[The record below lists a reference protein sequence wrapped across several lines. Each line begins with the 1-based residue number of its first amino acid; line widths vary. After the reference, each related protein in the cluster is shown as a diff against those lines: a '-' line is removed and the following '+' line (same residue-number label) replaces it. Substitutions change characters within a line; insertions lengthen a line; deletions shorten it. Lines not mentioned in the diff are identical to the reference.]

1 METPVKPPRV
11 VAGIQARTSSRRL
24 PRKVL
29 ADVAGAPLLMR
40 VVERVRAARLVDR
53 VLVLTS
59 SEPADDELCELC
71 EREGVAWRRGPLG
84 DVLGRY
90 GALLAEFEPEHV
102 VRVTGDCP
110 LVDPAFID
118 RQLEALRAFHGDYV
132 EIAGGND
139 GLEGV
144 LGGQTAYSA
153 RALGAAQA
161 CEDPLDREHV
171 ASFWFRRHPE
181 RFRIVEL
188 LVDESLRRPGL
199 RLCVDEPA
207 DLELVRAIFAAHA
220 PRWGSLV
227 PLPEVL
233 TWLERHPEVAGGN
246 ALVQE
251 SAANRELRG
260 LVRTRRARPVGVW
273 R

>member
-1 METPVKPPRV
+1 VSRPRA
-11 VAGIQARTSSRRL
+11 VAGIQARTSSKRL

-29 ADVAGAPLLMR
+29 ADVAGVPLILR
-40 VVERVRAARLVDR
+40 VVERVRAARLVDE

-59 SEPADDELCELC
+59 SEPADDELCLLC
-71 EREGVAWRRGPLG
+71 EREGVAWRRGPLR

-90 GALLAEFEPEHV
+90 GTLLAEYEPDQV

-118 RQLEALRAFHGDYV
+118 RQLEALRAFDGDYV
-132 EIAGGND
+132 ELAGGND

-153 RALGAAQA
+153 RALRAALD
-161 CEDPLDREHV
+161 CDDPLDREHV

-188 LVDESLRRPGL
+188 VVDESLRRPGL

-220 PRWGSLV
+220 SERGSLV
-227 PLPEVL
+227 PLAEVL
-233 TWLERHPEVAGGN
+233 AWLDDHPDIAGGN
-246 ALVQE
+246 ALVKE

-260 LVRTRRARPVGVW
+260 LARRRRARPVGVW